1 MRSAVAL
8 LTLLAVAAPAQQL
21 PAYRNRLLAVYDD
34 QGDPVEGVEIVDLQS
49 GIKAVTTK
57 TGTVTLSYLPDG
69 GSLIRTRKLGWES
82 HTRFVAISDVD
93 TLPVMIVL
101 QRATTLP
108 TVVVKDS
115 TPKHTAP
122 GLNDFEERRAK
133 GFGHFIATDEMRKN
147 ENLTLG
153 NLIISRVPGLKIQP
167 GKGAANY
174 LVSSRKNCA
183 GSVLR
188 KCVVPDCFVS
198 VVIDGVRIFDVARA
212 MNSQTGALGGI
223 DAAAMSTIPD
233 FAHLNVRDYAAVEF
247 YAGGSTIPAQYNI
260 TSSDCG
266 VLMLWTRE
274 K

>member
-1 MRSAVAL
+1 MKFAIAL
-8 LTLLAVAAPAQQL
+8 LTLLATVAPAQQL

-34 QGDPVEGVEIVDLQS
+34 QGDPIEGVEILDLQT
-49 GIKAVTTK
+49 GMKAVTTK

-108 TVVVKDS
+108 TVMVKDS
-115 TPKHTAP
+115 APKHIAP

-133 GFGHFIATDEMRKN
+133 GFGHFIAPDEMRKN
-147 ENLTLG
+147 ENLTLA

-167 GKGAANY
+167 GKGAAHY

-188 KCVVPDCFVS
+188 KCTVADCFVS
-198 VVIDGVRIFDVARA
+198 VVLDGVRIFDVARA
-212 MNSQTGALGGI
+212 MNASAGALGGI
-223 DAAAMSTIPD
+223 DATAFSTIPD

-247 YAGGSTIPAQYNI
+247 YAGGATIPAQYNI